1 MTAPALI
8 AVAVLLA
15 AAGVWELAGSRG
27 EEVGR
32 AARAVVAALSGGRLR
47 TVAGIATWL
56 DLPQRLERAG
66 LAERVPVG
74 AVLAGKLGGAGA
86 GAMAAAAGA
95 DAVPGRLA
103 IMVSLALP
111 AAGFIAPEAILE
123 RAARRRR
130 ARLVAT
136 LPDALDLLAVGTAAG
151 RSPALVLGEIAIG
164 GSGPLAAELAAAVAE
179 IECGTPQRD
188 AIAALRDPGR
198 GARAFATIRVP
209 ARRAASRAGVVAE
222 AGGASTGRGAG
233 CPGRPEDPARG
244 RPRPGALGPADDPRC
259 PRRPLGRALRG
270 ALSTPDGRIRRRTR
284 CNAPCRSGSV
294 AWTAAAVGEGGETA
308 SASRLRADGA
318 VGSSSVRRIVSH
330 VGPDCVAK
338 WDSVG

>member
-188 AIAALRDPGR
+188 AIAALRDRVPDAGLGALAAALER
-198 GARAFATIRVP
+198 SRRYGSPLAEQLHEQASSLRREARRRVEERAARAAPKIQL
-209 ARRAASRAGVVAE
+209 VVALVLVPSVLLMIL
-222 AGGASTGRGAG
+222 AALVAHS
-233 CPGRPEDPARG
+233 
-244 RPRPGALGPADDPRC
+244 GALF
-259 PRRPLGRALRG
+259 G
-270 ALSTPDGRIRRRTR
+270 AL
-284 CNAPCRSGSV
+284 
-294 AWTAAAVGEGGETA
+294 
-308 SASRLRADGA
+308 
-318 VGSSSVRRIVSH
+318 
-330 VGPDCVAK
+330 
-338 WDSVG
+338 